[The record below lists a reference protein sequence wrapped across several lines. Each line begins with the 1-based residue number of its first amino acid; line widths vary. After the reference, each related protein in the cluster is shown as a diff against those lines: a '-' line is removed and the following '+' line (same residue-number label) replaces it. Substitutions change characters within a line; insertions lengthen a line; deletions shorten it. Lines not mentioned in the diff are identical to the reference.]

1 MLGYGERGVKGK
13 RRGKR
18 HIFEILGIFN
28 IPPIRFILTIGR
40 EGSREIQIGVKD
52 FRWILRSRWAF
63 CETIRKMIF

>member
-40 EGSREIQIGVKD
+40 EGSREIQIGVND
-52 FRWILRSRWAF
+52 FR
-63 CETIRKMIF
+63 